1 MLKNEQGLD
10 INLFAGAVRL
20 RKRLDKKGLS
30 EEQLNSRKTLIPI
43 ALGIISVCRT
53 CRYNK

>member
-1 MLKNEQGLD
+1 LD

-20 RKRLDKKGLS
+20 RKRLEKKGLS

-43 ALGIISVCRT
+43 ALGIISDL
-53 CRYNK
+53 